1 MSDSVLGENY
11 SHKVSAEFDSESA
24 ANNALEA
31 LARAGIPGSQTEV
44 VRPHDPDMA
53 IKVEPE
59 VQGVARSLAKTHV
72 VLGLAG
78 LVVGLALAA
87 ILVTVGPTLTQ
98 SSPVMTF
105 IAVGFICPVL
115 ALLLA
120 GAISIRPD
128 HDPVIEK
135 TRVANKAGRWTV
147 VAHCASFEQQKEA
160 KNAMGSD
167 IQSL

>member
-1 MSDSVLGENY
+1 MPDSVLGENY
-11 SHKVSAEFDSESA
+11 SHKISAEFDSESA
-24 ANNALEA
+24 ANDAVASL
-31 LARAGIPGSQTEV
+31 LHAGIPSSQTEII
-44 VRPHDPDMA
+44 RPDDPDMA

-59 VQGVARSLAKTHV
+59 AQGVGRSLAKTHV

-78 LVVGLALAA
+78 LVVGLILAA
-87 ILVTVGPTLTQ
+87 LLVTVGPTLTQ

-128 HDPVIEK
+128 HDPLIEK
-135 TRVANKAGRWTV
+135 TRMANKAGRWTV
-147 VAHCASFEQQKEA
+147 VAHCSSLEQQKEA
-160 KNAMGSD
+160 KAAMGSD
-167 IQSL
+167 IQTF

>member
-11 SHKVSAEFDSESA
+11 SHKISAEFDSESA
-24 ANNALEA
+24 ANNAVDVLV
-31 LARAGIPGSQTEV
+31 RAGIPASQTEI
-44 VRPHDPDMA
+44 VRPDDPDMA

-72 VLGLAG
+72 VLGVAG
-78 LVVGLALAA
+78 LVFGLVLAA
-87 ILVTVGPTLTQ
+87 LLVAVGPTLTQ

-105 IAVGFICPVL
+105 IALGFLCPIV

-135 TRVANKAGRWTV
+135 TRMANKAGRWTV
-147 VAHCASFEQQKEA
+147 VAHCASLEQQKEA
-160 KNAMGSD
+160 KEAMGSD
-167 IQSL
+167 IQSF